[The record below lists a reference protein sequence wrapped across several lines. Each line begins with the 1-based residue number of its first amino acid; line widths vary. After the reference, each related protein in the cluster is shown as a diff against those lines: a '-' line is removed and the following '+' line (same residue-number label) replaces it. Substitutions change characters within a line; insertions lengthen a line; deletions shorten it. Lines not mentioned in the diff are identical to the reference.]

1 MEIGPRT
8 RALVTGASRGIGRAL
23 AEALA
28 ARGARVA
35 LLARTAADLE
45 SVAASL
51 PGSGH
56 AAIAGDVGDRDDAA
70 RCVAGAIEA
79 LGHLDLV
86 VSNAG
91 VAHYKPFRLQPL
103 EEIEQMTRVN
113 WLGTAYIVH
122 AALPHLLGRAAGHV
136 VIVSS
141 GSALRSM
148 PSGAAYA
155 GTKAAQQAFGEAL
168 RHELS
173 GTGVDVTVVF
183 PGQIATGLH
192 DHERAAMPDFY
203 LPEEEAESAGDLAAA
218 IVRGVEAGARGVYY
232 PANVRLLRAV
242 NGVSP
247 QAADRLLRVL
257 RGPSIA
263 PRAD

>member
-1 MEIGPRT
+1 MEIGPGT
-8 RALVTGASRGIGRAL
+8 RALVTGASRGIGRAT

-35 LLARTAADLE
+35 LQARTLADLE
-45 SVAASL
+45 ALAAAL
-51 PGSGH
+51 PGEGH
-56 AAIAGDVGDRDDAA
+56 ASVAGDVGDAGEAA
-70 RCVAGAIEA
+70 RCVEAAIAA
-79 LGHLDLV
+79 LGGLDLV

-91 VAHYKPFRLQPL
+91 VAHYKPVRLQPL
-103 EEIEQMTRVN
+103 HEIEEMTRVN
-113 WLGTAYIVH
+113 WLGTVH
-122 AALPHLLGRAAGHV
+122 VVRAALPHLLGRANGHI

-155 GTKAAQQAFGEAL
+155 ATKAAQQAFGEAL

-173 GTGVDVTVVF
+173 GSGVDVTVVF
-183 PGQIATGLH
+183 PGQITTGLH
-192 DHERAAMPDFY
+192 DHERATMPDFY
-203 LPEEEAESAGDLAAA
+203 LPEDQAASAAGLADV
-218 IVRGVEAGARGVYY
+218 IVAGIEAGARGVYY
-232 PANVRLLRAV
+232 PRNVRLLRAA

-247 QAADRLLRVL
+247 QGADRLLRAL

-263 PRAD
+263 PRTD

>member
-1 MEIGPRT
+1 MEIGSGT
-8 RALVTGASRGIGRAL
+8 RALVTGASKGIGRAT

-35 LLARTAADLE
+35 LQARTAADLE
-45 SVAASL
+45 ALAAAL

-56 AAIAGDVGDRDDAA
+56 AAVPGDVGDAEDAA

-79 LGHLDLV
+79 LGGLDLV

-113 WLGTAYIVH
+113 WLGTVHVVH
-122 AALPHLLGRAAGHV
+122 AALPHLLDRAAGHI

-141 GSALRSM
+141 GAALRSM
-148 PSGAAYA
+148 PSGACYA
-155 GTKAAQQAFGEAL
+155 ATKAAQQAFGEAL
-168 RHELS
+168 RQELS
-173 GTGVDVTVVF
+173 GSGVDVTVVF
-183 PGQIATGLH
+183 PGQVATSLH
-192 DHERAAMPDFY
+192 DHEKAAMPDFY
-203 LPEEEAESAGDLAAA
+203 LPDDQAASAADMAAA
-218 IVRGVEAGARGVYY
+218 IIAGVEAGARGVYY
-232 PANVRLLRAV
+232 PRNVRLLRAA

-263 PRAD
+263 PRTD